1 MEEKRTVQERVLQL
15 EADVCIV
22 GGGVMGA
29 ATAYAISRMAE
40 MRIVLLDRY
49 GLGNEYCSS
58 NDANRVFRYSYG
70 SDQYYTEMAIE
81 SLRLWTEIEK
91 ESSRELLI
99 PTGLL
104 MLEGEDRHA
113 NRFNESSYTMLS
125 KLGLGAKL
133 YEGPELKRRF
143 PQFRTRRGF
152 FDPHGGVLLAS
163 KSVEAIM
170 TQAQAREVRVLEK
183 RVTAFR
189 DRLGPEIETS
199 EGQTIRAQKLV
210 VTVGPW
216 SGEFLKDGLTSI
228 TPMRQQVVYLR
239 PSRNIEKFR
248 PTSCPVFFTD
258 HHYGLPAAGIDGVK
272 VSNKELI
279 DPVDPETA
287 NRLVDQEQIE
297 QCRAACRKFIPD
309 LAEGGVV
316 GSKVCLYDMTAN
328 SDFVIDRDPDDHDI
342 VYGYG
347 FSGHGFK
354 FAPLIGKLLAE
365 LVLDREPSFDLTRF
379 SCRESQRNPQL
390 TRGHLGKGE

>member
-1 MEEKRTVQERVLQL
+1 LQL
-15 EADVCIV
+15 DADVCIV

-40 MRIVLLDRY
+40 KKIVLLDRY

-58 NDANRVFRYSYG
+58 NDVNRVFRYAYG
-70 SDQYYTEMAIE
+70 NDQYYTKMAIE
-81 SLRLWTEIEK
+81 SLKLWREIEK
-91 ESSRELLI
+91 ESRQELLI

-104 MLEGEDRHA
+104 MLEGEDQQA
-113 NRFNESSYTMLS
+113 NKFNESSFRTLT

-133 YEGPELKRRF
+133 YEGPELKKRF
-143 PQFRTRRGF
+143 PQFRARRGF
-152 FDPHGGVLLAS
+152 FDAHGGVLLAL
-163 KSVEAIM
+163 KSLETISS
-170 TQAQAREVRVLEK
+170 QARARGVRILEK

-189 DRLGPEIETS
+189 DRSGLEIEMS
-199 EGQTIRAQKLV
+199 DGQTIRPQKLV

-216 SGEFLKDGLTSI
+216 SGDFLKDGLTSI

-239 PSRNIEKFR
+239 PSRSIEKFR

-272 VSNKELI
+272 ISNKELI

-287 NRLVDQEQIE
+287 RRSVDQDETE
-297 QCRAACRKFIPD
+297 QCRVACRRFIPD
-309 LAEGGVV
+309 LADGEVV
-316 GSKVCLYDMTAN
+316 KSRVCLYDMTAN

-342 VYGYG
+342 AYGYG

-354 FAPLIGKLLAE
+354 FAPLIGRLLAE
-365 LVLDREPSFDLTRF
+365 LALDRDPSLDLARF
-379 SCRESQRNPQL
+379 SSRESQRKAQL
-390 TRGHLGKGE
+390 TRGQLGKGE